1 VQPIVWVRSP
11 STKKADTVQTTKFD
25 VIVVG
30 SGASGGWAAKRLSE
44 AGIKVA
50 LLEAGKPQGDKDFTE
65 HVPAYDLKY
74 RDKASDLMRRT
85 RPKQRDCYACREWNY
100 KWFANDL
107 DEPYTNPD
115 DKPFSWQGRTRVV
128 GGRTNVWGRQSYRL
142 SEQDLKGKSFDGY
155 GDDWPLSYKDLV
167 PYYELVEDYV
177 GISGQ
182 AENVPELPD
191 SRFLPAMPLSCAETQ
206 LRTRVKEK
214 LGWTVTVG
222 RVANLTKPING
233 RAACHYCGPCEQGCA
248 THSYF
253 NSAFTTVADALKS
266 GNTTLLTNAMVYKVL
281 TDPSTHKATGVMYID
296 RVTREVKEVK
306 ARAVLLCAQ
315 ALESARI
322 LLNSADGGLANSSGV
337 LGHYLMDHLWVAGG
351 AGGEFPDVPAPSP
364 SFGGPRRPN
373 GIYGI
378 RMKNTL
384 NGPRH
389 KDYIRGFGFQGG
401 GSTSFNMNAKGYG
414 HAFKKGVLDPVTSV
428 NLVGFG
434 EALARFDNFVAIDPN
449 VVDIFGIPVLRINMS
464 WGENDKKM
472 IPDMAVTAAQ
482 MMEAAGAKN
491 IRQFTFANRV
501 PGFGIHEMG
510 TARMGSDS
518 KTSVLNQYLQ
528 THDISNLYV
537 MDASSFVSGGCQNP
551 TLTIMALAVRGCDYL
566 MEEMK
571 KGNV

>member
-1 VQPIVWVRSP
+1 M
-11 STKKADTVQTTKFD
+11 QTTKFD

-155 GDDWPLSYKDLV
+155 GEDWPLSYKDLV

-177 GISGQ
+177 GITGQ

-191 SRFLPAMPLSCAETQ
+191 SKFHPAMPMSCAEMQ

-214 LGWTVTVG
+214 LGWTVTIG
-222 RVANLTKPING
+222 RAANITKPING
-233 RAACHYCGPCEQGCA
+233 RAPCHYCGPCEQGCA

-266 GNTTLLTNAMVYKVL
+266 GNTTLITDAMVYKVL

-315 ALESARI
+315 ALESTRI
-322 LLNSADGGLANSSGV
+322 LLNSAEGGLANSSGV
-337 LGHYLMDHLWVAGG
+337 LGHYLMDHLWVTGG
-351 AGGEFPDVPAPSP
+351 AGGEFPDVPAPAP
-364 SFGGPRRPN
+364 SLGGPRRPT

-378 RMKNTL
+378 RMKNTI

-401 GSTSFNMNAKGYG
+401 GSTSFNMNAPGYG

-449 VVDIFGIPVLRINMS
+449 VVDIFGIPALRINMS

-491 IRQFTFANRV
+491 IRQFTFANRI

-510 TARMGSDS
+510 TARMGSDG